1 MHIGQANPLEH
12 DMTSLK
18 TFSPWTVL
26 RSALVAAIVLALA
39 APALAGG
46 DREVLPLKDARLKI
60 EFNATDR
67 DAGVQLFVDSEP
79 WRSLDV
85 YDTRGR
91 LLLRSTARGRFAL
104 QGGTELFMESGEPSL
119 DEVPL
124 DVFLK
129 RFPVGNYKIVAHGID
144 GQKYV
149 GHAKFTH
156 NIPAGPVLV
165 APAADAVVA
174 DLDILTLRWQG
185 VPPPNGSPIIGY
197 QVLVVQPDTGLPGLP
212 KIVLDV
218 MMPPTATSM
227 LVPPGFLRPGSNYEW
242 EVLAIEAGGNQTLS
256 SALFRTRP

>member
-1 MHIGQANPLEH
+1 MTPL
-12 DMTSLK
+12 TA
-18 TFSPWTVL
+18 FSPWAAL
-26 RSALVAAIVLALA
+26 RAALITASVLALA
-39 APALAGG
+39 ATALAGSN
-46 DREVLPLKDARLKI
+46 REDLPLKDARLKI

-104 QGGTELFMESGEPSL
+104 QGGTELFLESGEPSL
-119 DEVPL
+119 DDVPL
-124 DVFLK
+124 EVFLK

-156 NIPAGPVLV
+156 DIPAGPVLV
-165 APAADAVVA
+165 APAADEVVM
-174 DLDILTLRWQG
+174 DLNNLTLRWQG

-197 QVLVVQPDTGLPGLP
+197 QVLVVKSDTGLPGLP

-227 LVPPGFLRPGSNYEW
+227 VVPPGFLRPDSTYEW
-242 EVLAIEAGGNQTLS
+242 EVLAIESGGNQTLS
-256 SALFRTRP
+256 SAQFRTRP